1 MTDDTTME
9 NNDESTAEEVNEVE
23 NHESFIISLEKH
35 GYSADPKAWERMAND
50 LEWSEEEVKT
60 YAYRYFNALQH
71 VPSEDI
77 PVDDNKGEESWTF
90 EESILLESLLVRHLA
105 IINEQNKERQQ
116 DRLAWEE
123 LIAARIPG
131 KTAQE
136 VRQRYEQKY
145 RQKGGDSTNGD
156 VITIP

>member
-1 MTDDTTME
+1 
-9 NNDESTAEEVNEVE
+9 
-23 NHESFIISLEKH
+23 
-35 GYSADPKAWERMAND
+35 
-50 LEWSEEEVKT
+50 
-60 YAYRYFNALQH
+60 
-71 VPSEDI
+71 
-77 PVDDNKGEESWTF
+77 VDDSKGEESWTF

-131 KTAQE
+131 KTAEE